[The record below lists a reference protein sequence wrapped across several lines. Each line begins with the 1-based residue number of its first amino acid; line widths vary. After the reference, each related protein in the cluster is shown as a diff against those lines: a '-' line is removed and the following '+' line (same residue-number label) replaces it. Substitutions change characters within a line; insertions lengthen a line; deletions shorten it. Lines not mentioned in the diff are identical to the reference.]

1 RNAGSP
7 TTPLD
12 WTWRPAAE
20 GDASD
25 CRNQPRLACREDLYH
40 RLNVV
45 ALLVPPL
52 RERADDIPAL
62 AAHFVERARRAAAA
76 VYSHCAPSSGVRAYP
91 WPGNVRERRTPSSA
105 PWSWAMV
112 ARGLAETVL
121 DSRRPLHRFRVH
133 CKLPSPTPSGSS
145 SSAPGKRAA
154 PITNS
159 RL

>member
-1 RNAGSP
+1 FPPWDQDRAGLLFLFRALALPKRSASRNAGSP

-62 AAHFVERARRAAAA
+62 AAHFVERARRADRKSTRLNS
-76 VYSHCAPSSGVRAYP
+76 SHANISY
-91 WPGNVRERRTPSSA
+91 
-105 PWSWAMV
+105 
-112 ARGLAETVL
+112 
-121 DSRRPLHRFRVH
+121 
-133 CKLPSPTPSGSS
+133 
-145 SSAPGKRAA
+145 
-154 PITNS
+154 
-159 RL
+159 